1 MDIQEILKKS
11 LERERLSRK
20 QAESIIE
27 QKSLELYYIN
37 KELKELNENL
47 EQRIL
52 ERTQEI
58 QDSKV
63 KLQAAKNLA
72 EKATQAKSSF
82 LSTMSHEI
90 RTPLNGII
98 GLTEM
103 TIKLNEDQKL
113 SELLSNIKL
122 SGDNLLGIINDI
134 LDFSKIE
141 AGKLSFEAIV
151 FSLSQL
157 FNLLHKTFETRAHR
171 KSIQLKFE
179 LDPTIPSLLFG
190 DRIKLNQVL
199 TNLIGNAIKFTDTGS
214 ITTLATLI
222 DSSDNQVIIRFSVKD
237 TGIGIPDDRIRDVF
251 SAFTQSGADT
261 TRKYGGTGLG
271 LTISKEIVELQK
283 GKIWVESS
291 AGKGSDFIFELPMK
305 LPDQQQLAKFEST
318 SSKEDFCSFSQ
329 QTILLVEDNKI
340 NQFVAAT
347 ALRNWNLQVEI
358 ANNGLEA
365 LDYLRQR
372 NFDLILMDLQMPE
385 MNGFEATKRIREGS
399 ISKRTCETPIIA
411 LTADAFTET
420 RDKVYESG
428 MNGFASKPINLL
440 ELNSLIQYW
449 LNNPK

>member
-1 MDIQEILKKS
+1 
-11 LERERLSRK
+11 
-20 QAESIIE
+20 
-27 QKSLELYYIN
+27 
-37 KELKELNENL
+37 
-47 EQRIL
+47 
-52 ERTQEI
+52 
-58 QDSKV
+58 
-63 KLQAAKNLA
+63 
-72 EKATQAKSSF
+72 
-82 LSTMSHEI
+82 
-90 RTPLNGII
+90 
-98 GLTEM
+98 
-103 TIKLNEDQKL
+103 
-113 SELLSNIKL
+113 
-122 SGDNLLGIINDI
+122 LGIINDI

>member
-122 SGDNLLGIINDI
+122 SGDNIFI
-134 LDFSKIE
+134 
-141 AGKLSFEAIV
+141 
-151 FSLSQL
+151 
-157 FNLLHKTFETRAHR
+157 
-171 KSIQLKFE
+171 
-179 LDPTIPSLLFG
+179 G
-190 DRIKLNQVL
+190 DYQ
-199 TNLIGNAIKFTDTGS
+199 
-214 ITTLATLI
+214 
-222 DSSDNQVIIRFSVKD
+222 
-237 TGIGIPDDRIRDVF
+237 
-251 SAFTQSGADT
+251 
-261 TRKYGGTGLG
+261 
-271 LTISKEIVELQK
+271 
-283 GKIWVESS
+283 
-291 AGKGSDFIFELPMK
+291 
-305 LPDQQQLAKFEST
+305 
-318 SSKEDFCSFSQ
+318 
-329 QTILLVEDNKI
+329 
-340 NQFVAAT
+340 
-347 ALRNWNLQVEI
+347 
-358 ANNGLEA
+358 
-365 LDYLRQR
+365 
-372 NFDLILMDLQMPE
+372 
-385 MNGFEATKRIREGS
+385 
-399 ISKRTCETPIIA
+399 
-411 LTADAFTET
+411 
-420 RDKVYESG
+420 
-428 MNGFASKPINLL
+428 
-440 ELNSLIQYW
+440 
-449 LNNPK
+449 